1 MNRIRLLAAGMLAA
15 GLLAI
20 AVGGSFFMAGRIAG
34 RPVKGAEEY
43 LQDAQFYMDN
53 GEYYKAIV
61 CCEAVLKEEP
71 DSREALDGLA
81 GAYYR
86 QSDSTGEW
94 EARSRISELAP
105 EDLDNQ
111 VRMVELMIQQGR
123 LDEAKQRTEEL
134 MEANDS
140 ADLNA
145 LYREMNIEAPAFSLA
160 SGSYDDYQLLQLT
173 NTYDNAVV
181 RYTIDGSEPGP
192 NSPAYSDG
200 IVLSYPTITLRAKAI
215 GYLGYESPEVQLD
228 FSITKPAEAVPIRNS
243 STLQRLASSVLG
255 RHWNDVG
262 YDYEFAQ
269 IRELYLLG
277 EYRIDEEELE
287 AVFYESGY
295 SQYSSMYSEWGDFDL
310 SFAPYMPFLKT
321 LAVGYQK
328 QLDLAPLAS
337 LRCIENLSLLNNNIV
352 DISPL
357 AGLTS
362 LKRLALGWNHIQDVS
377 PLAGLQSLEFLGL
390 WNNDI
395 YDVSSLSGLGGL
407 TYFDI
412 SHNGVSD
419 VSCAAS
425 MPNLSELWIND
436 NQITDL
442 SPIDSCSRLVV
453 LMQGN
458 NPIADY
464 GTVQERSA
472 QLYKT
477 DLE

>member
-1 MNRIRLLAAGMLAA
+1 
-15 GLLAI
+15 
-20 AVGGSFFMAGRIAG
+20 
-34 RPVKGAEEY
+34 
-43 LQDAQFYMDN
+43 
-53 GEYYKAIV
+53 
-61 CCEAVLKEEP
+61 
-71 DSREALDGLA
+71 
-81 GAYYR
+81 
-86 QSDSTGEW
+86 
-94 EARSRISELAP
+94 
-105 EDLDNQ
+105 
-111 VRMVELMIQQGR
+111 MVELMIQQGR

-243 STLQRLASSVLG
+243 STLQRIASSVFG
-255 RHWNDVG
+255 RSWNDVV
-262 YDYEFAQ
+262 YNYEFAQ

-377 PLAGLQSLEFLGL
+377 PLAGLQSLESLGL